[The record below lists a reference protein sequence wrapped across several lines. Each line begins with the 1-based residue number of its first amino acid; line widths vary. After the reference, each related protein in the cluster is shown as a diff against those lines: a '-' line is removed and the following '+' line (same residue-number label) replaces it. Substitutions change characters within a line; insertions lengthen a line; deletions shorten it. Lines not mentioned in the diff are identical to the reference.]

1 MTNIERA
8 KEYLDLVDPSREYQK
23 RRAMAS
29 MLGFHDIADKIK
41 DKHKD
46 YLFKTTA
53 SSMYAYLITDD
64 YAEYIER
71 IINRASKLNG
81 TKYLERV
88 DRTNTLHADDDYF
101 NRIYV
106 YHVGL
111 SRDLLYRNQYTV
123 NLIFDYNILTESFY
137 TSFYSVGFKFNP
149 DALDMLNPSYHKS
162 LKDECYYDETTQIID
177 SRNSTLFYGAF
188 VSMRRGC
195 YMETKTFH
203 LRGND
208 FSHERSFARLYGVER
223 YRNGI
228 LVSVCLK
235 RTELDINSDFKEPNL
250 IIYFEFDSKY
260 DERFYETRNVFNN
273 EMAGRKCYF
282 DENFTI
288 YL

>member
-1 MTNIERA
+1 MTNIEKA
-8 KEYLDLVDPSREYQK
+8 KDYLDLIVPSREYQK

-41 DKHKD
+41 EKHKD

-53 SSMYAYLITDD
+53 SSMYTYLNTTD

-71 IINRASKLNG
+71 VTRASKL
-81 TKYLERV
+81 R
-88 DRTNTLHADDDYF
+88 ADYDYF
-101 NRIYV
+101 NRAYV

-111 SRDLLYRNQYTV
+111 SRDLLHQNQYTV
-123 NLIFDYNILTESFY
+123 NLIFDYKITTESFY
-137 TSFYSVGFKFNP
+137 TSFYSVGFMFNP
-149 DALDMLNPSYHKS
+149 DALDMLNPSYHKP
-162 LKDECYYDETTQIID
+162 LKDECYYDETTQAID

-188 VSMRRGC
+188 VAMRRGC

-223 YRNGI
+223 YRNGV
-228 LVSVCLK
+228 LVSVCIK

-250 IIYFEFDSKY
+250 MIYFEFDSKY
-260 DERFYETRNVFNN
+260 DERFYETRNVFNA
-273 EMAGRKCYF
+273 AGRKNYF

>member
-8 KEYLDLVDPSREYQK
+8 KEYLDLIVPSREYQK

-41 DKHKD
+41 EKHKD

-53 SSMYAYLITDD
+53 SPMHAYLNTDD
-64 YAEYIER
+64 YAEYLER
-71 IINRASKLNG
+71 INRASKLNG
-81 TKYLERV
+81 ARYLERII
-88 DRTNTLHADDDYF
+88 RESKLRADYDYF

-111 SRDLLYRNQYTV
+111 SRDLLYQNQHTV
-123 NLIFDYNILTESFY
+123 NLIFDYKITTESFY
-137 TSFYSVGFKFNP
+137 TSFYSVGFMFNP
-149 DALDMLNPSYHKS
+149 DALDMLNPSYHKP
-162 LKDECYYDETTQIID
+162 LKDECYYDETTQAID

-203 LRGND
+203 LHGND

-223 YRNGI
+223 YRNGV

-260 DERFYETRNVFNN
+260 DERFYKTRNVFNN
-273 EMAGRKCYF
+273 GMDGHKCYL

>member
-8 KEYLDLVDPSREYQK
+8 KNYLDLVIPSREYQK
-23 RRAMAS
+23 RCAMAN
-29 MLGFHDIADKIK
+29 MLGFSDIADKIK
-41 DKHKD
+41 DNYKR
-46 YLFKTTA
+46 YLWETNS
-53 SSMYAYLITDD
+53 SSMYEYLNVID
-64 YAEYIER
+64 YAEYI
-71 IINRASKLNG
+71 NRM
-81 TKYLERV
+81 T
-88 DRTNTLHADDDYF
+88 RTNILRADDNYF
-101 NRIYV
+101 NNIYV

-111 SRDLLYRNQYTV
+111 SRDLLHQNQYTV
-123 NLIFDYNILTESFY
+123 NLIFDYKITTESFY
-137 TSFYSVGFKFNP
+137 TSFYSVGFMFNP
-149 DALDMLNPSYHKS
+149 NALDMLNPSYHKP
-162 LKDECYYDETTQIID
+162 LKNECYYDETTQIID

-223 YRNGI
+223 YRNGV

-273 EMAGRKCYF
+273 EMDGRKNYF

>member
-1 MTNIERA
+1 MTNIEKA
-8 KEYLDLVDPSREYQK
+8 KDYLDLIVPSREYQK

-41 DKHKD
+41 EKHKD

-53 SSMYAYLITDD
+53 SSMYTYLNTTD

-71 IINRASKLNG
+71 VTRASKL
-81 TKYLERV
+81 R
-88 DRTNTLHADDDYF
+88 ADYDYF
-101 NRIYV
+101 NRAYV

-111 SRDLLYRNQYTV
+111 SRDLLHQNQYTV
-123 NLIFDYNILTESFY
+123 NLIFDYKITTESFYIFDYKITTESFY
-137 TSFYSVGFKFNP
+137 TSFYSVGFMFNP
-149 DALDMLNPSYHKS
+149 DALDMLNPSYHKP
-162 LKDECYYDETTQIID
+162 LKDECYYDETTQAID

-188 VSMRRGC
+188 VAMRRGC

-223 YRNGI
+223 YRNGV
-228 LVSVCLK
+228 LVSVCIK

-250 IIYFEFDSKY
+250 MIYFEFDSKY
-260 DERFYETRNVFNN
+260 DERFYETRNVFNA
-273 EMAGRKCYF
+273 AGRKNYF

>member
-1 MTNIERA
+1 MTNIEKA
-8 KEYLDLVDPSREYQK
+8 KDYLDLIVPSREYQK

-29 MLGFHDIADKIK
+29 MFGFHDIANKIK

-53 SSMYAYLITDD
+53 SSMYTYLNTTD

-71 IINRASKLNG
+71 VTRASKL
-81 TKYLERV
+81 R
-88 DRTNTLHADDDYF
+88 ADYDYF
-101 NRIYV
+101 NRAYV

-111 SRDLLYRNQYTV
+111 SRDLLHQNQYTV
-123 NLIFDYNILTESFY
+123 NLIFDYKITTESFY
-137 TSFYSVGFKFNP
+137 TSFYSVGFMFNP
-149 DALDMLNPSYHKS
+149 DALDMLNPSYHKP
-162 LKDECYYDETTQIID
+162 LKDECYYDETTQAID

-188 VSMRRGC
+188 VAMRRGC

-223 YRNGI
+223 YRNGV
-228 LVSVCLK
+228 LVSVCIK

-250 IIYFEFDSKY
+250 MIYFEFDSKY
-260 DERFYETRNVFNN
+260 DERFYETRNVFNA
-273 EMAGRKCYF
+273 AGHKNCF

>member
-1 MTNIERA
+1 MTNIEKA
-8 KEYLDLVDPSREYQK
+8 KEYLDLIVPSREYQK

-29 MLGFHDIADKIK
+29 MLGFSDIADEIK
-41 DKHKD
+41 NKHKD

-53 SSMYAYLITDD
+53 SPMYTYLNTDD
-64 YAEYIER
+64 YAEYLER
-71 IINRASKLNG
+71 IAR
-81 TKYLERV
+81 E
-88 DRTNTLHADDDYF
+88 NTLYVDYDYF

-111 SRDLLYRNQYTV
+111 SRNLLYQNQYTV
-123 NLIFDYNILTESFY
+123 NLIFDYKITTESFY

-162 LKDECYYDETTQIID
+162 LKDECYHDKATQIID

-188 VSMRRGC
+188 VSMRRAH
-195 YMETKTFH
+195 YVETKTFH

-235 RTELDINSDFKEPNL
+235 RTEININANFKEPNL

-260 DERFYETRNVFNN
+260 DERFYETINVFNN
-273 EMAGRKCYF
+273 EMAGRKNYF

>member
-1 MTNIERA
+1 MTNIEKA
-8 KEYLDLVDPSREYQK
+8 KEYLDLIVPSREYQK

-41 DKHKD
+41 DKHED

-53 SSMYAYLITDD
+53 SSMYEYLNTTDR
-64 YAEYIER
+64 AEYIER
-71 IINRASKLNG
+71 VARVSKLNG
-81 TKYLERV
+81 TKYLERIA
-88 DRTNTLHADDDYF
+88 RTNTLHADDDNF
-101 NRIYV
+101 NQIYV

-111 SRDLLYRNQYTV
+111 SRDLLHRNQYTV
-123 NLIFDYNILTESFY
+123 NLIFDDNIITESFS

-162 LKDECYYDETTQIID
+162 LNDECYYDETTQIID

-188 VSMRRGC
+188 VSMRRAH
-195 YMETKTFH
+195 YVETKTFH

-208 FSHERSFARLYGVER
+208 YSHERSFARLYGVER

-235 RTELDINSDFKEPNL
+235 RTEININANFKEPNL

-260 DERFYETRNVFNN
+260 DERFYETINVFNN
-273 EMAGRKCYF
+273 EMAGRKNYF

>member
-8 KEYLDLVDPSREYQK
+8 KEYLDLVVPSREYQK

-53 SSMYAYLITDD
+53 SSMHAYLNTID
-64 YAEYIER
+64 YAEF
-71 IINRASKLNG
+71 
-81 TKYLERV
+81 LERV
-88 DRTNTLHADDDYF
+88 ARINKLRYAEYPKQVDRGNILRADDDYF
-101 NRIYV
+101 NQIYV

-111 SRDLLYRNQYTV
+111 SRDLLHRNQYTV
-123 NLIFDYNILTESFY
+123 NLIFDYKIITESFNAA
-137 TSFYSVGFKFNP
+137 FYSVGFMFNP
-149 DALDMLNPSYHKS
+149 DALDMLNPSYCKS
-162 LKDECYYDETTQIID
+162 LKDECYYDETTQTID

-188 VSMRRGC
+188 VKMRRAH

-208 FSHERSFARLYGVER
+208 YSHERSFARLYGVEK

-235 RTELDINSDFKEPNL
+235 RTEININSDFKEPNL

-260 DERFYETRNVFNN
+260 NERLYETRNVFNN
-273 EMAGRKCYF
+273 DMAGRKYYL
-282 DENFTI
+282 DESFTI
-288 YL
+288 YP

>member
-8 KEYLDLVDPSREYQK
+8 KDYLDFIVPSREYQK
-23 RRAMAS
+23 RCAMAN
-29 MLGFHDIADKIK
+29 MLGFSDIADKIK

-53 SSMYAYLITDD
+53 SSMHVYLNTDD
-64 YAEYIER
+64 YAKYLER
-71 IINRASKLNG
+71 IERASKL
-81 TKYLERV
+81 R
-88 DRTNTLHADDDYF
+88 ADYDYF
-101 NRIYV
+101 NQVYV
-106 YHVGL
+106 HHVGL
-111 SRDLLYRNQYTV
+111 SRDLLHQNQYTV
-123 NLIFDYNILTESFY
+123 NLIFDYKITTESFY
-137 TSFYSVGFKFNP
+137 TAFYSVGFMFNP

-188 VSMRRGC
+188 VSMRRGP

-223 YRNGI
+223 YRNGV
-228 LVSVCLK
+228 LVSVCIK
-235 RTELDINSDFKEPNL
+235 RTEIDINSDFKEPNL

-273 EMAGRKCYF
+273 EMDGRKRYL

-288 YL
+288 FL

>member
-8 KEYLDLVDPSREYQK
+8 KEYLDLIVPSREYQK

-41 DKHKD
+41 EKHKD

-53 SSMYAYLITDD
+53 SPMHAYLNTDD
-64 YAEYIER
+64 YAEYLER
-71 IINRASKLNG
+71 IIRESKLRSD
-81 TKYLERV
+81 Y
-88 DRTNTLHADDDYF
+88 DYF

-106 YHVGL
+106 YHVRL

-123 NLIFDYNILTESFY
+123 NLIFDYKITTESFY
-137 TSFYSVGFKFNP
+137 TSFYSVGFMFNP

-188 VSMRRGC
+188 VSMRRRL

-203 LRGND
+203 LCGND
-208 FSHERSFARLYGVER
+208 FSHERSFARLHGVER
-223 YRNGI
+223 YRNGV
-228 LVSVCLK
+228 LVSVCIK
-235 RTELDINSDFKEPNL
+235 RTELDSKFDRFDPNL
-250 IIYFEFDSKY
+250 VIYFEFDSKY

-273 EMAGRKCYF
+273 EMDGRKNYLDEYF
-282 DENFTI
+282 II

>member
-8 KEYLDLVDPSREYQK
+8 KDYLDLIVPSREYQK

-29 MLGFHDIADKIK
+29 MLGFSDIADKIK

-53 SSMYAYLITDD
+53 SSMHAYLNTID
-64 YAEYIER
+64 YAEY
-71 IINRASKLNG
+71 
-81 TKYLERV
+81 LERV
-88 DRTNTLHADDDYF
+88 ARISKLRVPVAEVSNPRADDDYF
-101 NRIYV
+101 KQIFV

-111 SRDLLYRNQYTV
+111 SKDLLHRNQYTV
-123 NLIFDYNILTESFY
+123 NLIFDYKVLTESFY
-137 TSFYSVGFKFNP
+137 TSFYSVGFAFNP
-149 DALDMLNPSYHKS
+149 VALDMLLNPSYHKS

-188 VSMRRGC
+188 VSMRRGP

-223 YRNGI
+223 YRNGV

-235 RTELDINSDFKEPNL
+235 RTEIDINSNFKEPNL
-250 IIYFEFDSKY
+250 MIYFEFDSKY
-260 DERFYETRNVFNN
+260 DERFYKTRNVFNN
-273 EMAGRKCYF
+273 EMAGRKFYLDDSF
-282 DENFTI
+282 II

>member
-8 KEYLDLVDPSREYQK
+8 KDYLDLIVPSREYQK
-23 RRAMAS
+23 RCAMAN
-29 MLGFHDIADKIK
+29 MLGLYDSKERLRDKYRS
-41 DKHKD
+41 
-46 YLFKTTA
+46 YLLDATS
-53 SSMYAYLITDD
+53 SSMYAYLNTTD
-64 YAEYIER
+64 YAEYVKR
-71 IINRASKLNG
+71 VARANILRNN
-81 TKYLERV
+81 
-88 DRTNTLHADDDYF
+88 DNYF
-101 NRIYV
+101 DQIYV

-111 SRDLLYRNQYTV
+111 SRNLLHQNNYKV
-123 NLIFDYNILTESFY
+123 NLIFDYKICTESFSN
-137 TSFYSVGFKFNP
+137 TFYSAGFVFNP
-149 DALDMLNPSYHKS
+149 DALDMLNPSCRKP
-162 LKDECYYDETTQIID
+162 LKDECYYDEMTHIID

-188 VSMRRGC
+188 VSMRRAC

-208 FSHERSFARLYGVER
+208 YSHERSFARLYGVEK

-235 RTELDINSDFKEPNL
+235 RTEIDINSDFKEPNL

-273 EMAGRKCYF
+273 EMDGLKNYI

>member
-8 KEYLDLVDPSREYQK
+8 KEYFDLVIPSKEYRK
-23 RRAMAS
+23 RCSMAE
-29 MLGFHDIADKIK
+29 MLGFSDIAERLKANYK
-41 DKHKD
+41 R
-46 YLFKTTA
+46 YLWETSG
-53 SSMYAYLITDD
+53 SSMYAYLNADD
-64 YAEYIER
+64 YAEHLKHV
-71 IINRASKLNG
+71 A
-81 TKYLERV
+81 RV
-88 DRTNTLHADDDYF
+88 NTLCVDYDYF
-101 NRIYV
+101 KQIYV

-111 SRDLLYRNQYTV
+111 SRNLLYQNQYTV
-123 NLIFDYNILTESFY
+123 NLTFDYKITTESFY
-137 TSFYSVGFKFNP
+137 TSFYSIGFKFNS

-162 LKDECYYDETTQIID
+162 LKDEYYYDETTHIID

-188 VSMRRGC
+188 VAMRRAC

-208 FSHERSFARLYGVER
+208 FSHERSFARLYGVEK

-250 IIYFEFDSKY
+250 IIYFEFDGKY

-273 EMAGRKCYF
+273 EMDGRKNYL

>member
-8 KEYLDLVDPSREYQK
+8 KEYLDLVVPSREYQK

>member
-8 KEYLDLVDPSREYQK
+8 KEYLDLIVPSKEYQK
-23 RRAMAS
+23 RCAMAS
-29 MLGFHDIADKIK
+29 MLGFSDIADKIK

-53 SSMYAYLITDD
+53 SSMHAYLNTID
-64 YAEYIER
+64 YAEY
-71 IINRASKLNG
+71 
-81 TKYLERV
+81 LERV
-88 DRTNTLHADDDYF
+88 ARVSKLRTPVARVSDPRADDDYF
-101 NRIYV
+101 NQIYV

-111 SRDLLYRNQYTV
+111 SKDLLYRNQYTV
-123 NLIFDYNILTESFY
+123 NLIFDYKIITESFR

-162 LKDECYYDETTQIID
+162 LKDECYHDKATQIID

-188 VSMRRGC
+188 VAMRRAY

-223 YRNGI
+223 YRNGV
-228 LVSVCLK
+228 LVSVCIK
-235 RTELDINSDFKEPNL
+235 RTELDSEFDRFDPNL

-273 EMAGRKCYF
+273 RMDGSKNYL
-282 DENFTI
+282 DESFTI

>member
-8 KEYLDLVDPSREYQK
+8 KEYLDLIVPSREYQK
-23 RRAMAS
+23 RCNMAN
-29 MLGFHDIADKIK
+29 MLGFSDIADKIK

-53 SSMYAYLITDD
+53 SSMYAYLSATG
-64 YAEYIER
+64 YAEYL
-71 IINRASKLNG
+71 K
-81 TKYLERV
+81 RV
-88 DRTNTLHADDDYF
+88 ARENTLHVDDDYF

-111 SRDLLYRNQYTV
+111 SRNLLHRNQYTV
-123 NLIFDYNILTESFY
+123 NLIFNYKIITESFN
-137 TSFYSVGFKFNP
+137 TSFYSVGFMFNP

-177 SRNSTLFYGAF
+177 SRNSTLFNGAF
-188 VSMRRGC
+188 VAMRRA
-195 YMETKTFH
+195 YHMETKTFH

-208 FSHERSFARLYGVER
+208 YTRERSFARLYGVER

-235 RTELDINSDFKEPNL
+235 RTEININSGFKEPNL

-260 DERFYETRNVFNN
+260 DERFYKTRNVFNN
-273 EMAGRKCYF
+273 GMDGRKCYL

>member
-1 MTNIERA
+1 MTNIEKA
-8 KEYLDLVDPSREYQK
+8 KEYLDLIVPSREYQK

-29 MLGFHDIADKIK
+29 MLGFSDIADKIK

-53 SSMYAYLITDD
+53 SSMHAYLNTDD
-64 YAEYIER
+64 YAEYLER
-71 IINRASKLNG
+71 INRESKLNG
-81 TKYLERV
+81 ARYLERIA
-88 DRTNTLHADDDYF
+88 RENTLYADYDYF

-111 SRDLLYRNQYTV
+111 SRDLLHQNQYTV
-123 NLIFDYNILTESFY
+123 NLIFDYKITTESFY
-137 TSFYSVGFKFNP
+137 TSFYSVGFMFNP
-149 DALDMLNPSYHKS
+149 VALDMLLNPSYHKP
-162 LKDECYYDETTQIID
+162 LKDECYYDETTQAID

-188 VSMRRGC
+188 ISMRRGC

-203 LRGND
+203 LRDND

-223 YRNGI
+223 YRNGV
-228 LVSVCLK
+228 LVSVCIK
-235 RTELDINSDFKEPNL
+235 RTELDINSGFKEPNL
-250 IIYFEFDSKY
+250 MIYFEFDSKY

-273 EMAGRKCYF
+273 EMDGRKNYF

>member
-8 KEYLDLVDPSREYQK
+8 KDYLDLIVPSREYQK

-41 DKHKD
+41 DKHED

-53 SSMYAYLITDD
+53 SSMYEYLNTTDR
-64 YAEYIER
+64 AEYIER
-71 IINRASKLNG
+71 VARVSKLNG
-81 TKYLERV
+81 TKYLERIA
-88 DRTNTLHADDDYF
+88 RTNTLHADDDNF
-101 NRIYV
+101 NQIYV

-111 SRDLLYRNQYTV
+111 SRDLLHRNQYTV
-123 NLIFDYNILTESFY
+123 NLIFDDKIITESFH
-137 TSFYSVGFKFNP
+137 TSFYSVGFMFNP
-149 DALDMLNPSYHKS
+149 DALDMLNPSYHKP

-188 VSMRRGC
+188 VSMRRGP

-223 YRNGI
+223 YRNGV
-228 LVSVCLK
+228 LVSVCIK
-235 RTELDINSDFKEPNL
+235 RTGLDNKFDRFDPNL
-250 IIYFEFDSKY
+250 IIYFEFDGKY
-260 DERFYETRNVFNN
+260 DERFYETCNLFNN
-273 EMAGRKCYF
+273 EMEGRKFYL
-282 DENFTI
+282 DESFTI

>member
-8 KEYLDLVDPSREYQK
+8 KDYLDLIVPSKEYQK
-23 RRAMAS
+23 RCAMAN
-29 MLGFHDIADKIK
+29 MLGFSDIADKIK

-46 YLFKTTA
+46 FLFKTTA
-53 SSMYAYLITDD
+53 SSMHAYLNTID
-64 YAEYIER
+64 YAEY
-71 IINRASKLNG
+71 
-81 TKYLERV
+81 LERV
-88 DRTNTLHADDDYF
+88 ARISKLRVPVAEVSNPRADDDYF
-101 NRIYV
+101 KQIFV

-111 SRDLLYRNQYTV
+111 SRDLLHRNQYTV
-123 NLIFDYNILTESFY
+123 NLIFDYKVLTESFY
-137 TSFYSVGFKFNP
+137 TSFYSVGFAFNP
-149 DALDMLNPSYHKS
+149 VALDMLLNPSYHES

-188 VSMRRGC
+188 VAMRRGP

-223 YRNGI
+223 YRNGV

-235 RTELDINSDFKEPNL
+235 RTELDSKFDRFDPNL
-250 IIYFEFDSKY
+250 MIYFEFDSKY

-273 EMAGRKCYF
+273 EMAGRKFYLDDSF
-282 DENFTI
+282 II

>member
-8 KEYLDLVDPSREYQK
+8 KEYLDFIIPSREYQK

-53 SSMYAYLITDD
+53 SSMHAYLNTDD

-71 IINRASKLNG
+71 ITRASKL
-81 TKYLERV
+81 R
-88 DRTNTLHADDDYF
+88 ADYDYF

-111 SRDLLYRNQYTV
+111 SRDLLYQNQYTV
-123 NLIFDYNILTESFY
+123 NLIFDYKITTESFY
-137 TSFYSVGFKFNP
+137 TSFYSVGFMFNP
-149 DALDMLNPSYHKS
+149 DTLDMLNPSYHKP
-162 LKDECYYDETTQIID
+162 LKDECYYDETTQAID

-223 YRNGI
+223 YRNGV

-273 EMAGRKCYF
+273 EMDGRKNYF

>member
-8 KEYLDLVDPSREYQK
+8 KEYLDLIVPSREYHK

-29 MLGFHDIADKIK
+29 MLGFSDIADKIK

-46 YLFKTTA
+46 YLFKTTS
-53 SSMYAYLITDD
+53 SSMYAYLNTDE
-64 YAEYIER
+64 YAKYLER
-71 IINRASKLNG
+71 ITRASKLHG
-81 TKYLERV
+81 ARYLERIT
-88 DRTNTLHADDDYF
+88 RESKLRADDDYF
-101 NRIYV
+101 DQVYV

-111 SRDLLYRNQYTV
+111 SRNLLHQNNYNV
-123 NLIFDYNILTESFY
+123 NLIFDYKIITESFC

-149 DALDMLNPSYHKS
+149 DALDMLNPSYHES

-188 VSMRRGC
+188 VSMRRGP

-223 YRNGI
+223 YRNGV
-228 LVSVCLK
+228 LVSVCIK
-235 RTELDINSDFKEPNL
+235 RTGLDSKFDRFDPNL
-250 IIYFEFDSKY
+250 IIYFEFDGKY
-260 DERFYETRNVFNN
+260 DERFYETSNLFNN
-273 EMAGRKCYF
+273 EMEGRKFYL
-282 DENFTI
+282 DESFTI

>member
-8 KEYLDLVDPSREYQK
+8 KKYLDLVIPSKEYQK
-23 RRAMAS
+23 RCAMAS
-29 MLGFHDIADKIK
+29 MLGFSDIAERLK
-41 DKHKD
+41 DNYKR
-46 YLFKTTA
+46 YLWETNS
-53 SSMYAYLITDD
+53 SSMYEYLNVID
-64 YAEYIER
+64 YAEYI
-71 IINRASKLNG
+71 NRM
-81 TKYLERV
+81 T
-88 DRTNTLHADDDYF
+88 RTNILRADDNYF
-101 NRIYV
+101 NNIYV

-111 SRDLLYRNQYTV
+111 SRDLLHQNHYTV
-123 NLIFDYNILTESFY
+123 NLTFDYKILTESFS
-137 TSFYSVGFKFNP
+137 TSFYSVGFMFNP
-149 DALDMLNPSYHKS
+149 DAIDTLNPSYHKS
-162 LKDECYYDETTQIID
+162 FKDECYYDEMAQVID

-188 VSMRRGC
+188 VTIRRAH
-195 YMETKTFH
+195 YVETKTFH

-208 FSHERSFARLYGVER
+208 YSHERSFARLYGVEK

-235 RTELDINSDFKEPNL
+235 RTEISINSDFKEPNL

-273 EMAGRKCYF
+273 EMTGRKYYL

>member
-8 KEYLDLVDPSREYQK
+8 KEYLDLIVPSREYQK

-29 MLGFHDIADKIK
+29 MLGFSDIADKIK

-46 YLFKTTA
+46 YLFKSTA
-53 SSMYAYLITDD
+53 SSMYAYLNTDD

-71 IINRASKLNG
+71 INRANKLHG
-81 TKYLERV
+81 SRYLERIT
-88 DRTNTLHADDDYF
+88 RESKLRADDDYF
-101 NRIYV
+101 NQIYV

-111 SRDLLYRNQYTV
+111 SRNLLYRNQHTV
-123 NLIFDYNILTESFY
+123 NLTFDYKILTESFS
-137 TSFYSVGFKFNP
+137 TSFYSVGFMFNP
-149 DALDMLNPSYHKS
+149 DALDMLNPSYRKS
-162 LKDECYYDETTQIID
+162 LKDEYYYDETTQIID

-188 VSMRRGC
+188 VTMLRG
-195 YMETKTFH
+195 YYVETKTFH

-208 FSHERSFARLYGVER
+208 YSHERSFARLYGVEK

-235 RTELDINSDFKEPNL
+235 RTEIAINSDFKEPNL

-260 DERFYETRNVFNN
+260 DERFYETGNVFNN
-273 EMAGRKCYF
+273 EMAGRKYYL
-282 DENFTI
+282 DESFTI

>member
-8 KEYLDLVDPSREYQK
+8 KEYLDFIIPSREYQK

-53 SSMYAYLITDD
+53 SSMHAYLNTID
-64 YAEYIER
+64 YAEY
-71 IINRASKLNG
+71 
-81 TKYLERV
+81 LERV
-88 DRTNTLHADDDYF
+88 ARISKLRVPVAEVSNPRADDDYF
-101 NRIYV
+101 KQIFV

-111 SRDLLYRNQYTV
+111 SRDLLHRNQYTV
-123 NLIFDYNILTESFY
+123 NLIFDYKVLTESFY
-137 TSFYSVGFKFNP
+137 TSFYSVGFAFNP
-149 DALDMLNPSYHKS
+149 VALDMLLNPSYHES

-188 VSMRRGC
+188 VAMRRGP

-223 YRNGI
+223 YRNGV

-235 RTELDINSDFKEPNL
+235 RTELDSKFDRFDPNL
-250 IIYFEFDSKY
+250 MIYFEFDSKY

-273 EMAGRKCYF
+273 EMAGRKFYLDDSF
-282 DENFTI
+282 II

>member
-8 KEYLDLVDPSREYQK
+8 KEYLDFIIPSREYQK

-53 SSMYAYLITDD
+53 SSMHAYLNTDD

-71 IINRASKLNG
+71 ITRASKL
-81 TKYLERV
+81 R
-88 DRTNTLHADDDYF
+88 ADYDYF

-111 SRDLLYRNQYTV
+111 SRDLLYQNQYTV
-123 NLIFDYNILTESFY
+123 NLIFDYKITTESFY
-137 TSFYSVGFKFNP
+137 TSFYSVGFMFNP
-149 DALDMLNPSYHKS
+149 NALDMLNPSYHKP
-162 LKDECYYDETTQIID
+162 LKNECYYDETTQIID

-188 VSMRRGC
+188 VSMRRGP

-203 LRGND
+203 LRGSD
-208 FSHERSFARLYGVER
+208 YTHAHSFARLYGVER

-235 RTELDINSDFKEPNL
+235 RTEININANFKEPNL

-273 EMAGRKCYF
+273 EMAGRKNYF

>member
-8 KEYLDLVDPSREYQK
+8 KEYLDLVVPPREYQK

-53 SSMYAYLITDD
+53 SSMYKYLNTTD
-64 YAEYIER
+64 YAEYLER
-71 IINRASKLNG
+71 IA
-81 TKYLERV
+81 
-88 DRTNTLHADDDYF
+88 RTNTLHADDDNF
-101 NRIYV
+101 NQIYA

-111 SRDLLYRNQYTV
+111 SRDLLHRNQYTV
-123 NLIFDYNILTESFY
+123 NLIFDDKIITESFN
-137 TSFYSVGFKFNP
+137 TSFYSVGFMFNP
-149 DALDMLNPSYHKS
+149 DALDMLNPSYHKP
-162 LKDECYYDETTQIID
+162 LKDECYYDETTQAID

-188 VSMRRGC
+188 VTMRRAH
-195 YMETKTFH
+195 YVETKTFH

-223 YRNGI
+223 YRNGV

-235 RTELDINSDFKEPNL
+235 RTEIDINSDFKEPNL

-260 DERFYETRNVFNN
+260 DERLYETINVFNN
-273 EMAGRKCYF
+273 KMAGRKNYF